1 MGNIKI
7 KKVKKGY
14 ILDDA
19 CGGGKHSHF
28 FNRRA
33 ARRCL
38 TYINKGILPDQPYF
52 VESCRRLLSKKE
64 FKRLRHQKK
73 KEKYWDKIMKLI
85 LLKLLLL
92 QIITLMNVLI
102 A

>member
-14 ILDDA
+14 ILYDA
-19 CGGGKHSHF
+19 CGGGNHSHF

-38 TYINKGILPDQPYF
+38 TYINKGVLPDQPYF

-64 FKRLRHQKK
+64 FERLRPQKK
-73 KEKYWDKIMKLI
+73 KAKYFNSQKGVRI
-85 LLKLLLL
+85 
-92 QIITLMNVLI
+92 
-102 A
+102 

>member
-14 ILDDA
+14 ILYDA
-19 CGGGKHSHF
+19 SGGGKHSHF
-28 FNRRA
+28 FNRGA

-38 TYINKGILPDQPYF
+38 ICINKGILPDQPYF

-64 FKRLRHQKK
+64 FERLRPQKK
-73 KEKYWDKIMKLI
+73 KEKYFNSQKG
-85 LLKLLLL
+85 
-92 QIITLMNVLI
+92 VRR
-102 A
+102 

>member
-14 ILDDA
+14 ILYDDR
-19 CGGGKHSHF
+19 GGGRHSHF

-52 VESCRRLLSKKE
+52 VESCRRLLPKKE
-64 FKRLRHQKK
+64 FERLRPQRK
-73 KEKYWDKIMKLI
+73 KEKYFNSQKG
-85 LLKLLLL
+85 
-92 QIITLMNVLI
+92 VRR
-102 A
+102 

>member
-7 KKVKKGY
+7 KKVKNGY
-14 ILDDA
+14 ILYDVR
-19 CGGGKHSHF
+19 GGGNHSHF

-64 FKRLRHQKK
+64 FERLRPQRK
-73 KEKYWDKIMKLI
+73 KERYFNSQKG
-85 LLKLLLL
+85 
-92 QIITLMNVLI
+92 VRR
-102 A
+102 